1 MRLQSMLDVI
11 APLPFWVNHEGG
23 CERYKDAKDCT
34 IDGEMVYITTD
45 AKGELTFE
53 IKEDEK

>member
-11 APLPFWVNHEGG
+11 APLPFWVNHEGC
-23 CERYKDAKDCT
+23 CERYKNVKDCT
-34 IDGEMVYITTD
+34 IDGEIVYITTD

-53 IKEDEK
+53 IKED